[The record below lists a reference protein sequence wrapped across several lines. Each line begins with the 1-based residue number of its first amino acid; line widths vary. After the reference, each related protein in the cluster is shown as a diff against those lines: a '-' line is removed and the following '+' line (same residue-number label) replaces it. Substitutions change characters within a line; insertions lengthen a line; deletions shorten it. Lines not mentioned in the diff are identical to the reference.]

1 MELISTAVWLVVTL
15 LAVVYYY
22 FQRKFSYW
30 KSRGVPYIEPAF
42 PMGNLSWKPSGNFRE
57 VFNELYKAKGESPF
71 VGAYFSMSPL
81 VVATDLDFVKD
92 VLVKDFNNFHGRGIY
107 TNEKDDPIS
116 AHLFS
121 LDGPK
126 WKSLRMKLSPTFT
139 SGKMKFMFPTIVD
152 VSERFNLALGKMLKG
167 GSDFDLKEILA
178 RFTTDVIGTCAF
190 GLECNSLKDPDTEFR
205 KYGRMV
211 FEASKVRSIRRAIS
225 RFPKLAAKIHLKTFG
240 KELNDFFLGVV
251 RQTIEHREKNNI
263 RRNDF
268 MDLLIDLKNN
278 ETMDDEKKVKLEK
291 LTLEE
296 VTAQAFVFFIA
307 GFETSSTTMM
317 FALYELAVNPEIQE
331 KLRTEIN
338 TVYAKHE
345 GRLSY
350 EAIKDMVYLDQVI
363 NETLRKYPPVV
374 ALQRKTQNDYK
385 VANTKLV
392 IEKGTTVIIPAYE
405 IHHDERYYPN
415 PEKFDPDRFLPEV
428 WKARHPMAFLG
439 FGDGPRNCIGLRF
452 GRMQSRVGLV
462 MLLKNYRFEV
472 STKTPIPMEFS
483 PITAVLSPVDGMHLK
498 VVKI

>member
-1 MELISTAVWLVVTL
+1 MELSSSAIWLIVTL
-15 LAVVYYY
+15 LAVVYLY

-30 KSRGVPYIEPAF
+30 KDRGIPYLEPTF
-42 PMGNLSWKPSGNFRE
+42 PMGNFSWKGDGSFK
-57 VFNELYKAKGESPF
+57 ELFHKLYNARRGTPF
-71 VGAYFSMSPL
+71 VGGYFSINPM

-126 WKSLRMKLSPTFT
+126 WRSLRMKLSPTFT
-139 SGKMKFMFPTIVD
+139 SGKMKFMFPTIVE
-152 VSERFNLALGKMLKG
+152 VSERFNEILGEILDKG
-167 GSDFDLKEILA
+167 TDFELKELLA

-190 GLECNSLKDPDTEFR
+190 GIECNSLKDPNTEFR

-211 FEASKVRSIRRAIS
+211 FITSRLRFIRRIFV
-225 RFPKLAAKIHLKTFG
+225 RFPKLAAKLHFVTFG
-240 KELNDFFLGVV
+240 KEVNDFFLGIV

-278 ETMDDEKKVKLEK
+278 VTMDEEKKIKLDK

-307 GFETSSTTMM
+307 GFETSSTTML
-317 FALYELAVNPEIQE
+317 FALYELAVNPDIQE
-331 KLRTEIN
+331 KLRAEIN
-338 TVYAKHE
+338 AVYAKHE
-345 GRLSY
+345 GRLTY
-350 EAIKDMVYLDQVI
+350 ETMKEMVYLDQVI

-374 ALQRKTQNDYK
+374 ALQRKAENNYK
-385 VANTKLV
+385 VAKTKV
-392 IEKGTTVIIPAYE
+392 IIEKGTPVIIPAFE
-405 IHHDERYYPN
+405 IQRDERYYPN
-415 PEKFDPDRFLPEV
+415 PEKFDPDRFLPEA

-439 FGDGPRNCIGLRF
+439 FGDGPRNCIGMRF
-452 GRMQSRVGLV
+452 GRMQTKVGLV
-462 MLLKNYRFEV
+462 MLLKNYRFEI
-472 STKTPIPMEFS
+472 SDKTPIPMEFS
-483 PITAVLSPVDGMHLK
+483 TKAAVLSPAEDLHLK
-498 VVKI
+498 IVKI